1 MALFPLSQVRINTSA
16 NSSIIIQ
23 DITPTAN
30 PGQTRVNG
38 FTEDLN
44 GFAGTTHILSVDDVS
59 VNSVEAV
66 CTEAQVEGFIVV
78 AIEDLVATDGCHIA
92 VQGAG
97 ATPSFTG
104 ATLVVTFS

>member
-1 MALFPLSQVRINTSA
+1 MAQ
-16 NSSIIIQ
+16 
-23 DITPTAN
+23 AN
-30 PGQTRVNG
+30 PNAAVRAANG
-38 FTEDLN
+38 FV
-44 GFAGTTHILSVDDVS
+44 GTTHILSVTDVS

-66 CTEAQVEGFIVV
+66 CTEAQNEGFVVV
-78 AIEDLVATDGCHIA
+78 AIEDDVANDGCHIA

>member
-1 MALFPLSQVRINTSA
+1 MAQANPNAAVR
-16 NSSIIIQ
+16 
-23 DITPTAN
+23 TAN
-30 PGQTRVNG
+30 G
-38 FTEDLN
+38 FV
-44 GFAGTTHILSVDDVS
+44 GTTHILSVTDVS

-66 CTEAQVEGFIVV
+66 CTEAQNEGFVVV
-78 AIEDLVATDGCHIA
+78 AVENDVANDGCHIA